1 MKFMFTMKVVK
12 LLLYECGGVVYM
24 NMLGALRKYKEF
36 AFGWYAGGCK
46 KCRGDLSD
54 RWYFYVV
61 CFPLCAVGVEDLC
74 GCWMFV
80 CVKKNDQYE
89 GVQNAFEVDMFIE
102 DLLGLEWE
110 LGACVYL
117 FILFIR

>member
-1 MKFMFTMKVVK
+1 MRE
-12 LLLYECGGVVYM
+12 LD
-24 NMLGALRKYKEF
+24 ALRMYMEF
-36 AFGWYAGGCK
+36 VLDGVLVGVKVQGRSWY
-46 KCRGDLSD
+46 
-54 RWYFYVV
+54 RWYFNGV
-61 CFPLCAVGVEDLC
+61 CFPLSDVGVEDLC

-80 CVKKNDQYE
+80 CVKKTYQY
-89 GVQNAFEVDMFIE
+89 GGMQNAFEVDMFIE